1 MSDAPV
7 IVEVVECA
15 ERKLG
20 HLTLNVPKTLNS
32 LTLPMVDTL
41 QEQLDAWRDDPE
53 IGAILIDGSGEK
65 AFCAGGDVQA
75 LHRSATATP
84 GGPCEEAE
92 AFFAREY
99 RMNYTLH
106 TYPKPIICWGHGIV
120 MGGGLGV
127 MAGCS
132 HRVVTEATR
141 IAMPEVTIALFP
153 DVGGSWFL
161 NHMPGKSGQFLAL
174 TGASINAADA
184 VFTGLAD
191 RFIASEH
198 KGAVLEQLRRSNWA
212 DDCAANHARVRH
224 ILRPLTEQS
233 IASMPGGQVEPHLS
247 RINSLCDGD
256 DVHQVVDNIVNQQTT
271 DQWLS
276 RARDGLA
283 HGSPLAALWISR
295 QLQETRHSSL
305 REVFQAELQLATNVV
320 RYPEFAEGVRAL
332 LLDKDRNPAWAFKS
346 TREVPQAL
354 IDGFFTA
361 PWADNPL
368 ADL

>member
-1 MSDAPV
+1 
-7 IVEVVECA
+7 
-15 ERKLG
+15 
-20 HLTLNVPKTLNS
+20 
-32 LTLPMVDTL
+32 
-41 QEQLDAWRDDPE
+41 
-53 IGAILIDGSGEK
+53 
-65 AFCAGGDVQA
+65 
-75 LHRSATATP
+75 
-84 GGPCEEAE
+84 
-92 AFFAREY
+92 
-99 RMNYTLH
+99 
-106 TYPKPIICWGHGIV
+106 

-361 PWADNPL
+361 PWANNPL

>member
-15 ERKLG
+15 GRKLG

-53 IGAILIDGSGEK
+53 IGAIFIDGSGEK

-106 TYPKPIICWGHGIV
+106 PYPKPIICWGHGIV

-212 DDCAANHARVRH
+212 DD
-224 ILRPLTEQS
+224 
-233 IASMPGGQVEPHLS
+233 
-247 RINSLCDGD
+247 
-256 DVHQVVDNIVNQQTT
+256 
-271 DQWLS
+271 
-276 RARDGLA
+276 GLA

-361 PWADNPL
+361 PWANNPL